1 VESTDDDLRGSKA
14 ESRQMAMESENE
26 VQGAGEEDFD
36 LSDISHRE
44 QSREDII
51 ARAEAAA
58 FEYDLTQDGVK

>member
-1 VESTDDDLRGSKA
+1 VAVESEK
-14 ESRQMAMESENE
+14 E